1 MRGHLTHPRKSN
13 SGMSEIQWFELR
25 PGRRNPAGVLRFTA
39 HGLGPDQESAS
50 RNAKAWIQQAGQLSR
65 AMAAVLP
72 SRGRSLAG

>member
-39 HGLGPDQESAS
+39 HGLARIKSRPPETRKRGYSRQGNFRARWPPSYPPVDGP
-50 RNAKAWIQQAGQLSR
+50 
-65 AMAAVLP
+65 
-72 SRGRSLAG
+72 